1 MSSMKTNINTK
12 KKTLKIMD
20 EDETIPIESEELVEL
35 SEEEEKED
43 EGEEEKERENVSLE
57 LQLGDIIQLTD
68 PENERINGQTFLIEY
83 IDSSKIH
90 LVNTEDFDSVDL
102 RIQSNGIIEGIT
114 RIVLL
119 SRAKYPG
126 YAKQN
131 GLVPGKWINIYFKG
145 DVPIILTGEITNL
158 EEDMIELR
166 VEPDKETIF
175 INFEYKGLP
184 EDLPIE
190 KIEIRNPIQSE
201 KEEEKEE
208 GEKESEKEEG
218 EKEVEEITLLEEEG
232 PSRKESLYVE
242 PSASNNV
249 KNQLREIILN
259 ADQIVFG
266 KEGLGRIRQ
275 FVDVQE
281 SKQRYSID
289 VQVNDLLNDL
299 LSTIPN
305 QQRTKRVLNE
315 IHIMLER
322 YKQLRSEYS
331 SFDEYGN
338 VNGKIKIKANEK
350 PLTEYLEKFNQVLYW
365 ILPVTQN
372 VKKVYN
378 VNTLDRT
385 TDVVVEWIELNLESI
400 KEIIQNYSDRDY
412 PKEQNRYEI
421 FMKSLNPYFTPFES
435 LEPEIAN
442 NQVIIDK
449 NVATN
454 LNVVMNNLMDFYSSS
469 VGYHQI
475 LSKRFLM
482 EKYNT
487 GMTKLETIPNRSVSG
502 VVTNGVILTERIEI
516 TDPDVLSIQ
525 SILTLPEPVVRF
537 SQINLPGT
545 SIFERANLNLS
556 FLNYWALLNKNV
568 NVKDFVIDHLN
579 EDVQYEEDEF
589 LQKITQYSLADDVE
603 EGLGL
608 SREEKY
614 NRFVQCIIPK
624 TRILFHLIR
633 KYIHGKL
640 SIVDVVQYLEPF
652 LIYTKNI
659 SYMQYLRITRFIY
672 NKIREY
678 NRSFADRSAAF
689 SSLKRNKNL
698 NSSINQERTNI
709 FLEVLGNI
717 VLEQE
722 STLGQ
727 VNEVTNKEKINLKT
741 DVMEKYQISK
751 NVPLSTL
758 EFIHII
764 LLKDSGRFYFSSLSL
779 QLIDLMFPNDF
790 SLLLE
795 KEKDKSEILK
805 KDGSKGECADV
816 VIAKM
821 YANEDELM
829 ADNGLEIYF
838 DQKYDTTNYGLLENY
853 ETQMIQMP
861 TEDFLTF
868 LMDELQKKL
877 KLSKEE
883 AENMADTLISGYKR
897 VLSGQYAIIHQA
909 TPEGEYK
916 FVYYKR
922 DGQQQ
927 WIRDNELTEKGIKT
941 DNGSVLCNLEEKCIS
956 LASPKPNNDGQ
967 CESVQVN
974 ELQLKE
980 KLMKNILGEFD
991 HQYEVS
997 KRQLKKMLTNK
1008 FLYYQD
1014 ILPIWNR
1021 IEWNS
1026 WLKPNLQKY
1035 KIGLKMEKEEEAST
1049 HTIVSPYAKL
1059 RDLILGQ
1066 QDFVKK
1072 QTDLLRFVDTYTRE
1086 PYLDVIGPLG
1096 EKESPYW
1103 LYCLETNTK
1112 LLPSFFF
1119 ILASTWT
1126 NEPGNYLLTTNR
1138 LIKEI
1143 GATEDDGDS
1152 WVDKHSGYVICKK
1165 DYSTD
1170 EGFEEGLRVSTNA
1183 IVEEDVED
1191 KIKNVLLENG
1201 VGITDKE
1208 RKIVENTPE
1217 MKMIN
1222 NVINAVSS
1230 AMAISLESQK
1240 DWMISDIV
1248 TLLKNTVPSESI
1260 YNKQVKEMANK
1271 GKTIV
1276 SFKELYHN
1284 LLLYHTLGLIVVAI
1298 QTSIPSIRTRRTFPG
1313 CIRSFTGYPLE
1324 GAGDLSTINY
1334 LACIAYKIR
1343 SSADPWKG
1351 LTKKKETAIAGSIKD
1366 IIDKYLLGIDT
1377 VKRKMEE
1384 KMEYLLTMGEGMEIE
1399 EQYDIR
1405 RWTQFLPPLVPF
1417 QIKGLQPVSPEFE
1430 KTLLQELKSGSSL
1443 QAKKIGVM
1451 EGKVILFSLA
1461 IQEKINAIVEKK
1473 EVILRKMSNEPYLEN
1488 ACCNERSGQ
1497 EKRITTLEYFE
1508 KEDATIAS
1516 YNQIVLRLSNVFKDI
1531 FFYSSAALL
1540 YSPFNTK
1547 NIYPPV
1553 DMKFSE
1559 RTIYKAFIDFC
1570 HFQSL
1575 KPIPGDLIPLCID
1588 KPDFLKSGE
1597 NLTEMIVKLKNDG
1610 RQFNYENF
1618 LRLLQMVSR
1627 NRIVVVDTEKP
1638 LISAIQHMR
1647 DAIEIL
1653 EDQNDSRE
1661 KALLE
1666 RLIPLLDTYD
1676 LGAENSKTEVR
1687 SLNNFLSTAVDSMK
1701 RELSD
1706 FIVKNRSDKMTKNM
1720 MKSTRETIQMLNI
1733 WEIGKDIESV
1743 GKEKEIKKGE
1753 KEKESGKSVY
1763 RILEFYKE
1771 YIDNFTRVF
1780 PSIIQNRLNYEN
1792 IQIPKYWG
1800 LSQHHNGDIV
1810 KIVNDYYQGL
1820 RSFYD
1825 VKALSVLL
1833 TSISGETENLL
1844 LLAEKTPC
1852 FTGFINKEGKKVEP
1866 IFNERTSKMMFEY
1879 YLLKVMKVYI
1889 DLTDDGKMIVVERN
1903 TNIESNINGSL
1914 NGNNR
1919 TYNERILN
1927 EPIYT
1932 NDFVEEVQTNLDTV
1946 PQVGLVND
1954 RLFIGNKKE
1963 LKQKTS
1969 DLLVVFLTIL
1979 QKHKETVDVP
1989 YEKFQDRNFQLKQ
2002 REKNAI
2008 TDRLQG
2014 FTDEKRDVDTMMKIN
2029 KLGDWGKGLQK
2040 GLTSYVKE
2048 NYDQEREFM
2057 EQMMQYERD
2066 FSRKRGPRDQDDDG
2080 GNLEDYIEQIARDE
2094 EAEKEA
2100 YDISNM
2106 TEDYTDDYE
2115 PNGYEEEED
2124 YNDYN

>member
-1 MSSMKTNINTK
+1 MSSIKTNTRN
-12 KKTLKIMD
+12 KTLKIVD
-20 EDETIPIESEELVEL
+20 EDETTPIEAEELGELFEQGDKVEDRDDKV
-35 SEEEEKED
+35 EDRDDENENEGED
-43 EGEEEKERENVSLE
+43 ENKLERNISLE
-57 LQLGDIIQLTD
+57 LQLGDIIQLFD
-68 PENERINGQTFLIEY
+68 PENERINEQTFLIEY

-90 LVNTEDFDSVDL
+90 LVNTEDFDSVNL
-102 RIQSNGIIEGIT
+102 RIQPNGVIEGIT
-114 RIVLL
+114 KIVLL

-131 GLVPGKWINIYFKG
+131 GLIPGKWVNIHFKG
-145 DVPIILTGEITNL
+145 DVPFILTGEITNL

-166 VEPDKETIF
+166 VEPEKETIY

-190 KIEIRNPIQSE
+190 KIEIRNPLLKQVDVNVDVDLE
-201 KEEEKEE
+201 KEDILTEEPKEE
-208 GEKESEKEEG
+208 FREEPKE
-218 EKEVEEITLLEEEG
+218 T
-232 PSRKESLYVE
+232 LYVE
-242 PSASNNV
+242 PLASTNV

-266 KEGLGRIRQ
+266 KQGLGAIRQ
-275 FVDVQE
+275 LVDVQE

-299 LSTIPN
+299 LSTVPN
-305 QQRTKRVLNE
+305 QQRSKKVLNE

-322 YKQLRSEYS
+322 YKQLRTEYS

-338 VNGKIKIKANEK
+338 VNGKIKIKANDK

-372 VKKVYN
+372 VKKIYD
-378 VNTLDRT
+378 VNTLAH
-385 TDVVVEWIELNLESI
+385 TDVVDEAIETNLESI
-400 KEIIQNYSDRDY
+400 KEIIENYRSRDY

-421 FMKSLNPYFTPFES
+421 FIKSLNPYFTPFES
-435 LEPEIAN
+435 LEPEMAN

-449 NVATN
+449 NVGEN
-454 LNVVMNNLMDFYSSS
+454 LNVIMNNLMDFYSSS
-469 VGYHQI
+469 VADDQI
-475 LSKRFLM
+475 SSKRFLM

-487 GMTKLETIPNRSVSG
+487 GMTKLQTLPNRSVSG
-502 VVTNGVILTERIEI
+502 VVTNGVVLTERVEI
-516 TDPDVLSIQ
+516 TEPDVLSVQ
-525 SILTLPEPVVRF
+525 SILTLPEPAVRF

-556 FLNYWALLNKNV
+556 FLNYWALLNKKV
-568 NVKDFVIDHLN
+568 YVKDFAIDNLK
-579 EDVQYEEDEF
+579 EDVHYEEEEF
-589 LQKITQYSLADDVE
+589 LQSLTQYSLSDEVLVE
-603 EGLGL
+603 NHL
-608 SREEKY
+608 SNEEKY
-614 NRFVQCIIPK
+614 NQFVQCIIPK

-678 NRSFADRSAAF
+678 NRNFAERSAAF

-698 NSSINQERTNI
+698 NSNQERNNI
-709 FLEVLGNI
+709 LLELLGNI

-722 STLGQ
+722 TTLGS
-727 VNEVTNKEKINLKT
+727 NKEKINLKT

-751 NVPLSTL
+751 NTTTNAL
-758 EFIHII
+758 EFIRTF
-764 LLKDSGRFYFSSLSL
+764 LLKDSGRFYFSCLSL
-779 QLIDLMFPNDF
+779 QMIDLMFPDDF
-790 SLLLE
+790 SSFL
-795 KEKDKSEILK
+795 EKDKNDIQGELK
-805 KDGSKGECADV
+805 KDVSKGECADV
-816 VIAKM
+816 IISKM

-829 ADNGLEIYF
+829 ADNGVEIYF

-861 TEDFLTF
+861 TEDFLAF

-877 KLSKEE
+877 KLSREE
-883 AENMADTLISGYKR
+883 AENLADTLISGYKR
-897 VLSGQYAIIHQA
+897 VLNGQYAIIHQA

-927 WIRDNELTEKGIKT
+927 WVKDNELTEKGVNT
-941 DNGSVLCNLEEKCIS
+941 DNGGVLCNLEEKCIS
-956 LASPKPNNDGQ
+956 LVSPKPNNDGH
-967 CESVQVN
+967 CEPVQMN

-980 KLMKNILGEFD
+980 TLVKNMLGEFD

-997 KRQLKKMLTNK
+997 KRQLKKMLTNQ

-1014 ILPIWNR
+1014 ILPILNHL
-1021 IEWNS
+1021 EWNM
-1026 WLKPNLQKY
+1026 WLKPNVQKY

-1049 HTIVSPYAKL
+1049 HMMISPYAKL

-1072 QTDLLRFVDTYTRE
+1072 QNDILRFVDTYTRE
-1086 PYLDVIGPLG
+1086 PYLDIIGPLG
-1096 EKESPYW
+1096 EKESAYW
-1103 LYCLETNTK
+1103 LYCLETNAK
-1112 LLPSFFF
+1112 LLPSFFYK
-1119 ILASTWT
+1119 LASTWT
-1126 NEPGNYLLTTNR
+1126 NEPGNYLLSIDR

-1143 GATEDDGDS
+1143 GVLGDDGDS
-1152 WVDKHSGYVICKK
+1152 WVDKHSGYVIRKI

-1170 EGFEEGLRVSTNA
+1170 EGFEEGYRVSTNA
-1183 IVEEDVED
+1183 IIEEDVED
-1191 KIKNVLLENG
+1191 KIKNALLENG
-1201 VGITDKE
+1201 VEITDKE
-1208 RKIVENTPE
+1208 RKIVQNTPE
-1217 MKMIN
+1217 MRMIN
-1222 NVINAVSS
+1222 NVINAVCT
-1230 AMAISLESQK
+1230 AMGISLESQK
-1240 DWMISDIV
+1240 NWMISDIV
-1248 TLLKNTVPSESI
+1248 TLLKETVPAESV

-1271 GKTIV
+1271 GKTIA
-1276 SFKELYHN
+1276 SFKELYHTF
-1284 LLLYHTLGLIVVAI
+1284 LLYYTLGLIIVAI

-1313 CIRSFTGYPLE
+1313 CIRSFTGYPFE
-1324 GAGDLSTINY
+1324 GAGDLSTVNY

-1351 LTKKKETAIAGSIKD
+1351 LAKKKETAIAGSIKD
-1366 IIDKYLLGIDT
+1366 TIDKYLLGLDN
-1377 VKRKMEE
+1377 VKRKTQE
-1384 KMEYLLTMGEGMEIE
+1384 KMEYLLNAGEGIEIE
-1399 EQYDIR
+1399 EEYDIR

-1417 QIKGLQPVSPEFE
+1417 RIKGLQPVSPEFE

-1443 QAKKIGVM
+1443 QGKKIGVM
-1451 EGKVILFSLA
+1451 EGKVMFFSLA

-1473 EVILRKMSNEPYLEN
+1473 DVVLRKMTNEPYLEN

-1508 KEDATIAS
+1508 KEDSTIAS
-1516 YNQIVLRLSNVFKDI
+1516 YNQIILRLSNVFKDI
-1531 FFYSSAALL
+1531 FFYSSASLL

-1553 DMKFSE
+1553 DTKFSE

-1575 KPIPGDLIPLCID
+1575 KPIPADLIPLCVD

-1597 NLTEMIVKLKNDG
+1597 NLTEIIVKLKNDG
-1610 RQFNYENF
+1610 RQFNYDNF
-1618 LRLLQMVSR
+1618 LRLLQIVSR
-1627 NRIVVVDTEKP
+1627 NRIVSINTEKP

-1653 EDQNDSRE
+1653 EDSNDVRE
-1661 KALLE
+1661 KVLIE
-1666 RLIPLLDTYD
+1666 RFIPLLDTYD
-1676 LGAENSKTEVR
+1676 LGAENSKVEVR
-1687 SLNNFLSTAVDSMK
+1687 NLNNYLSSSIDSLK

-1706 FIVKNRSDKMTKNM
+1706 FIVKNRSEKMTKNL
-1720 MKSTRETIQMLNI
+1720 MKTTRENIQMFNV
-1733 WEIGKDIESV
+1733 WEIGKDIDSPSLN
-1743 GKEKEIKKGE
+1743 KEKEKG
-1753 KEKESGKSVY
+1753 KEVY

-1771 YIDNFTRVF
+1771 YTDNFTHVF
-1780 PSIIQNRLNYEN
+1780 PSIIQNRLNYQN
-1792 IQIPKYWG
+1792 IQLPKYWG

-1825 VKALSVLL
+1825 VKSLTLLLS
-1833 TSISGETENLL
+1833 SISRETESLS

-1852 FTGFINKEGKKVEP
+1852 LSGFTDKNGKTIEP
-1866 IFNERTSKMMFEY
+1866 IFNERTSKMLFEY
-1879 YLLKVMKVYI
+1879 YLLKVMKVYT
-1889 DLTDDGKMIVVERN
+1889 DLSENGKMIVVEKN
-1903 TNIESNINGSL
+1903 TNINTNFL
-1914 NGNNR
+1914 NVNNR

-1932 NDFVEEVQTNLDTV
+1932 NDFVEDVQNNLDIV
-1946 PQVGLVND
+1946 PQIGEMND

-1969 DLLVVFLTIL
+1969 DLLVTFLQIL
-1979 QKHKETVDVP
+1979 QKHKETVDVS

-2008 TDRLQG
+2008 TDRLKD

-2048 NYDQEREFM
+2048 NYDEEREFM

-2066 FSRKRGPRDQDDDG
+2066 FSRKRNVGEEED
-2080 GNLEDYIEQIARDE
+2080 GNLEDYIEQIGRDE

-2100 YDISNM
+2100 YDMSNM

-2115 PNGYEEEED
+2115 PNGYEEENYGD
-2124 YNDYN
+2124 YN

>member
-1 MSSMKTNINTK
+1 MSSIKTNTK
-12 KKTLKIMD
+12 KKTLKIGE
-20 EDETIPIESEELVEL
+20 EDDTIPIESEELVDEIEKDEDENDEK
-35 SEEEEKED
+35 EEENED
-43 EGEEEKERENVSLE
+43 KGDNVSLE

-102 RIQSNGIIEGIT
+102 RIQPNGVIEGIT
-114 RIVLL
+114 KIVLL
-119 SRAKYPG
+119 SRTKYPG

-131 GLVPGKWINIYFKG
+131 GLVPGKWINIYFEG
-145 DVPIILTGEITNL
+145 EVPFILTGEITNL

-175 INFEYKGLP
+175 INFDYKGLP

-190 KIEIRNPIQSE
+190 KIEIRNPIIPE
-201 KEEEKEE
+201 KESESKE
-208 GEKESEKEEG
+208 GEKE
-218 EKEVEEITLLEEEG
+218 KEVEVDFEPQQEEIREEE
-232 PSRKESLYVE
+232 PQIRKESLYVE

-266 KEGLGRIRQ
+266 KEGLGAIRQ

-305 QQRTKRVLNE
+305 QQRSKRVLNE

-350 PLTEYLEKFNQVLYW
+350 PLLEYLEKFNQVLYW

-372 VKKVYN
+372 VKKIYDI
-378 VNTLDRT
+378 NTLDH
-385 TDVVVEWIELNLESI
+385 TDVVEESSEPNLESI
-400 KEIIQNYSDRDY
+400 KEIIENYRDRDY

-421 FMKSLNPYFTPFES
+421 FMKSLHPYFTPFES
-435 LEPEIAN
+435 LEPEMAN
-442 NQVIIDK
+442 NQVLIDK

-454 LNVVMNNLMDFYSSS
+454 LNVVMNNLMDLYSSS
-469 VGYHQI
+469 VAYDGI
-475 LSKRFLM
+475 SSKRFLM
-482 EKYNT
+482 EKYT
-487 GMTKLETIPNRSVSG
+487 MGMTKLEILPNRSVSG
-502 VVTNGVILTERIEI
+502 VVTNGVVLTERVEI

-568 NVKDFVIDHLN
+568 NVKDLLIDNLN
-579 EDVQYEEDEF
+579 EDVQYEENEF
-589 LQKITQYSLADDVE
+589 LQKITQYSLSDEVQVSNKM
-603 EGLGL
+603 GL

-614 NRFVQCIIPK
+614 NRFVECIIPK

-659 SYMQYLRITRFIY
+659 SYMQYLRITQFIY

-678 NRSFADRSAAF
+678 NRSFAERSVAF

-698 NSSINQERTNI
+698 NSSMNQERTNV

-717 VLEQE
+717 ILEQE

-727 VNEVTNKEKINLKT
+727 VDEVISKEKINLKT
-741 DVMEKYQISK
+741 DVIEKYQISK
-751 NVPLSTL
+751 NTGVSGL
-758 EFIHII
+758 EFIRTIM
-764 LLKDSGRFYFSSLSL
+764 LKDSGRFYFSSLSL
-779 QLIDLMFPNDF
+779 QLIDLMFSDDF

-795 KEKDKSEILK
+795 KEKDKNEILK

-821 YANEDELM
+821 YTNEDELM
-829 ADNGLEIYF
+829 ADNGVEIYF
-838 DQKYDTTNYGLLENY
+838 DQKYDTTNYSLLENY
-853 ETQMIQMP
+853 ESQMIQMP

-877 KLSKEE
+877 KLTKEE

-897 VLSGQYAIIHQA
+897 VLNGQYAIIHQA

-927 WIRDNELTEKGIKT
+927 WVRDNELTEKGIKT

-980 KLMKNILGEFD
+980 KLVKNILGEFD

-997 KRQLKKMLTNK
+997 KRQLKKILTNQ

-1014 ILPIWNR
+1014 ILPIWIR
-1021 IEWNS
+1021 IEWNN

-1049 HTIVSPYAKL
+1049 HIVVSPYAKL

-1072 QTDLLRFVDTYTRE
+1072 QGDLLRFVDIYTRE
-1086 PYLDVIGPLG
+1086 PYLDIIGPLG

-1112 LLPSFFF
+1112 LLPSFFY

-1126 NEPGNYLLTTNR
+1126 NEPGNYLLSIDR

-1143 GATEDDGDS
+1143 GVLGDDGDS
-1152 WVDKHSGYVICKK
+1152 WVDKHSGYVIRKI

-1170 EGFEEGLRVSTNA
+1170 EGFEDGYRVSTNA
-1183 IVEEDVED
+1183 FIEEDVED

-1208 RKIVENTPE
+1208 RKIVQNTPE
-1217 MKMIN
+1217 MRMIN
-1222 NVINAVSS
+1222 NVINAVCT

-1240 DWMISDIV
+1240 DWMIGDVV
-1248 TLLKNTVPSESI
+1248 TLLKDTVPAESV

-1324 GAGDLSTINY
+1324 GAGDLSTVNY

-1366 IIDKYLLGIDT
+1366 IIDKYLLGLDT
-1377 VKRKMEE
+1377 VKRKMQE

-1417 QIKGLQPVSPEFE
+1417 QMKGLQPVSPEFE

-1461 IQEKINAIVEKK
+1461 VQEKINAIVEKK
-1473 EVILRKMSNEPYLEN
+1473 DVVLRKMTNEPYLEN

-1508 KEDATIAS
+1508 KEDTTIAS

-1531 FFYSSAALL
+1531 FFYSSASLL

-1575 KPIPGDLIPLCID
+1575 KPIPADLIPLCVD

-1597 NLTEMIVKLKNDG
+1597 NLTEMMVKLKNDG

-1627 NRIVVVDTEKP
+1627 NRMVAVDTEKP

-1647 DAIEIL
+1647 DVIEIL
-1653 EDQNDSRE
+1653 EDQNDLRE
-1661 KALLE
+1661 KVLLE

-1676 LGAENSKTEVR
+1676 LGAENSKAEVR
-1687 SLNNFLSTAVDSMK
+1687 SLNNYLSTAIDSLK

-1706 FIVKNRSDKMTKNM
+1706 FIVKNRSDKMTKNK
-1720 MKSTRETIQMLNI
+1720 MKSTRESIQMLNI
-1733 WEIGKDIESV
+1733 WEIGKDME
-1743 GKEKEIKKGE
+1743 GKET
-1753 KEKESGKSVY
+1753 GKSVY

-1780 PSIIQNRLNYEN
+1780 PSIIKNRLNYEN

-1800 LSQHHNGDIV
+1800 LSKHHNGDIV
-1810 KIVNDYYQGL
+1810 KIVNNYYQGL
-1820 RSFYD
+1820 CSFYD
-1825 VKALSVLL
+1825 VKSLGLLLS
-1833 TSISGETENLL
+1833 SISGETKTLL

-1852 FTGFINKEGKKVEP
+1852 FTGFLDKEGKKVEP
-1866 IFNERTSKMMFEY
+1866 IFNERTSKMLFEY
-1879 YLLKVMKVYI
+1879 YLLRVMKVYI
-1889 DLTDDGKMIVVERN
+1889 DLTEEGKMIVVERN
-1903 TNIESNINGSL
+1903 TNTVSSGNV
-1914 NGNNR
+1914 NNR
-1919 TYNERILN
+1919 TYNERVLN

-1946 PQVGLVND
+1946 PEIGLIND

-1963 LKQKTS
+1963 LKQKMS
-1969 DLLVVFLTIL
+1969 DLLVVFLEIL
-1979 QKHKETVDVP
+1979 QKHKETVDLP
-1989 YEKFQDRNFQLKQ
+1989 YQKFQDRNFQLKQ

-2008 TDRLQG
+2008 TDRLKDL
-2014 FTDEKRDVDTMMKIN
+2014 TDEKRDVDTMLKIN
-2029 KLGDWGKGLQK
+2029 KLGEWGKGLQK

-2066 FSRKRGPRDQDDDG
+2066 FSRKRGSSG
-2080 GNLEDYIEQIARDE
+2080 EGENLEDYIEQIGRDE

-2100 YDISNM
+2100 YDMSNM

-2115 PNGYEEEED
+2115 PNGYEEEEN

>member
-1 MSSMKTNINTK
+1 MSSIKTNTK
-12 KKTLKIMD
+12 NKTLKIAE
-20 EDETIPIESEELVEL
+20 EDDIIPIESEELVEL
-35 SEEEEKED
+35 SEQGDEVDENED
-43 EGEEEKERENVSLE
+43 NVSLE

-83 IDSSKIH
+83 INSFKIH
-90 LVNTEDFDSVDL
+90 LVNTEDFDSINL
-102 RIQSNGIIEGIT
+102 QIQPNGVIEGIT
-114 RIVLL
+114 KIVLL
-119 SRAKYPG
+119 SRTKYPG

-131 GLVPGKWINIYFKG
+131 ELVPGKWINIYFNG
-145 DVPIILTGEITNL
+145 EVPFILTGEITNL

-175 INFEYKGLP
+175 INFDYKGLP

-190 KIEIRNPIQSE
+190 KIEIRSPVSKEKE
-201 KEEEKEE
+201 KEEREKL
-208 GEKESEKEEG
+208 
-218 EKEVEEITLLEEEG
+218 VEEEEEIREEE
-232 PSRKESLYVE
+232 PQIQKESLYVE

-266 KEGLGRIRQ
+266 KEGLGAIRQ

-305 QQRTKRVLNE
+305 QQRSKRVLNE

-350 PLTEYLEKFNQVLYW
+350 PLTEYLEKFNRVLYW

-372 VKKVYN
+372 VKKIYN
-378 VNTLDRT
+378 INTLART
-385 TDVVVEWIELNLESI
+385 ADVVVEWTELNLESI

-435 LEPEIAN
+435 LEPEVAN

-449 NVATN
+449 NVAAN

-469 VGYHQI
+469 VADNRI
-475 LSKRFLM
+475 SSKRFLM
-482 EKYNT
+482 EKYIT
-487 GMTKLETIPNRSVSG
+487 GMTKLQTLPNRSVSG

-556 FLNYWALLNKNV
+556 FLNYWALLKKNV
-568 NVKDFVIDHLN
+568 NVKDFIIDNLKEEVH
-579 EDVQYEEDEF
+579 YEEDEF
-589 LQKITQYSLADDVE
+589 LQKITQYSLSDELQITNEVTNKVRN
-603 EGLGL
+603 GITK
-608 SREEKY
+608 EEKY

-678 NRSFADRSAAF
+678 NRSFAERSAAF

-698 NSSINQERTNI
+698 NSSMNQERTNV

-727 VNEVTNKEKINLKT
+727 VDEVTSKEKINLKT

-764 LLKDSGRFYFSSLSL
+764 LLKDSSRFYFSSLSL

-805 KDGSKGECADV
+805 NDGSKGECADV

-853 ETQMIQMP
+853 ESQMIQMP

-897 VLSGQYAIIHQA
+897 VLNGHYAIIHQA

-927 WIRDNELTEKGIKT
+927 WVRDNELTEKGIKT

-980 KLMKNILGEFD
+980 KLVKNILGEFD

-997 KRQLKKMLTNK
+997 KRQLKKILTDQ

-1026 WLKPNLQKY
+1026 WLKPNVQKY
-1035 KIGLKMEKEEEAST
+1035 KIGLKIEKEEEAST
-1049 HTIVSPYAKL
+1049 HIIVSRYAKL

-1072 QTDLLRFVDTYTRE
+1072 QADLLRFVDTYTRE
-1086 PYLDVIGPLG
+1086 PYLDIIGPLG

-1103 LYCLETNTK
+1103 LYCLETNAK

-1119 ILASTWT
+1119 ILASAWT
-1126 NEPGNYLLTTNR
+1126 NEPGNYLLTIGR

-1143 GATEDDGDS
+1143 GVLGDDEES
-1152 WVDKHSGYVICKK
+1152 WVDKHSGYVICKR
-1165 DYSTD
+1165 DYSID
-1170 EGFEEGLRVSTNA
+1170 EGFEDGYRVSTNA
-1183 IVEEDVED
+1183 IVEEDAED
-1191 KIKNVLLENG
+1191 KIRNALLENG

-1208 RKIVENTPE
+1208 RKIVQNTPE

-1222 NVINAVSS
+1222 NVINAVCS

-1248 TLLKNTVPSESI
+1248 TLLKDTVPSESV

-1324 GAGDLSTINY
+1324 GVGDLSTVNY

-1366 IIDKYLLGIDT
+1366 IIDKYLLGLDT

-1384 KMEYLLTMGEGMEIE
+1384 KMEYLLTIGEGMEIE

-1417 QIKGLQPVSPEFE
+1417 QMKGLQPVSPEFE

-1443 QAKKIGVM
+1443 QTKKIGVM

-1473 EVILRKMSNEPYLEN
+1473 EVVLRKMTNEPYLEN

-1497 EKRITTLEYFE
+1497 EKRVTCLEYFE

-1531 FFYSSAALL
+1531 FFYSSASLL

-1575 KPIPGDLIPLCID
+1575 KPIPADLIPLCID

-1638 LISAIQHMR
+1638 LISVIQHMR

-1676 LGAENSKTEVR
+1676 LGAENSKAEVR
-1687 SLNNFLSTAVDSMK
+1687 SLNNYLSTAVDSMK

-1706 FIVKNRSDKMTKNM
+1706 FIVKNRSDKMTKNV

-1733 WEIGKDIESV
+1733 WEIGKDIDSV
-1743 GKEKEIKKGE
+1743 GKEKEKEVKGNDV
-1753 KEKESGKSVY
+1753 KEKETSKSVY

-1771 YIDNFTRVF
+1771 YIDNFIRVF

-1800 LSQHHNGDIV
+1800 LSQNHNRDIV

-1825 VKALSVLL
+1825 VKVLSLL
-1833 TSISGETENLL
+1833 LSSISGETENLL

-1852 FTGFINKEGKKVEP
+1852 FTGFVDKEGKKVEP

-1879 YLLKVMKVYI
+1879 YLLKVMKVYM
-1889 DLTDDGKMIVVERN
+1889 DLTEDGKMIVVEKN
-1903 TNIESNINGSL
+1903 MNPSEGNV
-1914 NGNNR
+1914 NNR

-2008 TDRLQG
+2008 TDRLQD
-2014 FTDEKRDVDTMMKIN
+2014 FTDEKHDVDTMMKIN

-2066 FSRKRGPRDQDDDG
+2066 FSRKRRTGDDED
-2080 GNLEDYIEQIARDE
+2080 GNLEDYIEQIGRDQ